1 VLGADLLYGFVIKM
15 CSGHARVEIAPMSII
30 TIHYIAK
37 GDTFSPELAEAKSGI
52 NFDSKIEPGDIG
64 ETGLYRGRPTPHGYA
79 QKAWPDDEVE
89 LVSPHIDFFAAIT
102 KLDLA
107 ATTAG
112 ADDRV
117 IHLDV
122 KYGNQCNLEFSP
134 SFVKRLA
141 LLDLT
146 VTVSC
151 SSDPEEVA
159 KDEGGPIV
167 YPKI

>member
-1 VLGADLLYGFVIKM
+1 MTV
-15 CSGHARVEIAPMSII
+15 I
-30 TIHYIAK
+30 TILYTAR

-64 ETGLYRGRPTPHGYA
+64 KTGLYRGRPKPHGYA
-79 QKAWPDDEVE
+79 QKAWPDDEVD

-107 ATTAG
+107 ATAAG
-112 ADDRV
+112 ADHRL
-117 IHLDV
+117 IHLNV
-122 KYGNQCNLEFSP
+122 IYGNQCNLEFSP
-134 SFVKRLA
+134 SFVKSLA

-146 VTVSC
+146 VTVTC
-151 SSDPEEVA
+151 YSDPEEVA
-159 KDEGGPIV
+159 KDECGPIV